1 MERIFVTS
9 CPYLTVLFDS
19 KLDAKIKIFSIIL
32 RAVKETCRIWHFFV
46 GKPFVEDSLF
56 LDQMPHGRDELAENW
71 MNDEET
77 IRALMSNRGMILAF
91 LGSIVGCPETAEDI
105 FQEVAVVALKRKDE
119 LSSPELLGPWFRQV
133 ARFQALNHLKKKKL
147 TTFDAAVLDAIDAAW
162 DGDKIDI
169 RVDALRNCIDRLPKK
184 AGQNDFRLRR
194 W

>member
-1 MERIFVTS
+1 
-9 CPYLTVLFDS
+9 
-19 KLDAKIKIFSIIL
+19 
-32 RAVKETCRIWHFFV
+32 
-46 GKPFVEDSLF
+46 
-56 LDQMPHGRDELAENW
+56 

-77 IRALMSNRGMILAF
+77 IRALMTNRGMILAF

-169 RVDALRNCIDRLPKK
+169 RVDALRNCIDRLPK
-184 AGQNDFRLRR
+184 NLRQVIEMR
-194 W
+194 YSLMNSTQATATTLGIPVQTVYVYVSRAHKLLRECIVSVLNLESPSGGVEPQ